1 MLNDN
6 SPIIKWCWSGKF
18 ALVESENSVP
28 RKFKTGPK
36 LAVES
41 QKSGLNGFCRDSWVS
56 LDLVE
61 SPSILFNCIVA
72 VQAHITQDLSHD
84 VGNVCTGI
92 DGLWQ
97 HVIKGTTLLCEIKS
111 TEHLSNPTWPH
122 LASRWPLPLISA
134 IMESWPIAQSSRR

>member
-1 MLNDN
+1 MLNDY

-41 QKSGLNGFCRDSWVS
+41 QICGLNGFYGDGWVS

-61 SPSILFNCIVA
+61 SLSILFNRIVA

-84 VGNVCTGI
+84 VCNVCTCI

-111 TEHLSNPTWPH
+111 TEHLFNPTWPH
-122 LASRWPLPLISA
+122 LASRWPLLLISA
-134 IMESWPIAQSSRR
+134 IMETWPIAQSSRR